1 MSNDSVLTPD
11 VVDGRRARIG
21 WPEVGVAVLAAAVLY
36 GLGIALILS
45 VPDSPVWLPG
55 LVQYAVSGLAPLGAF
70 AAVLWLRVHDV
81 RVFGVRRVAPRWL
94 LISVAL
100 GLGVVVLNIALTV
113 LVVVLTGPPSNL
125 QADYQAS
132 AAAGGLAFVAVLA
145 LGAVLTPIGEE
156 FLFRGVLT
164 NALARYGPWVAVL
177 GSSAIFA
184 LAHGINYILP
194 VAFVVGV
201 VAALLLR
208 RTGSIWPGV
217 IVHAVNNAYSLI
229 VPAILGVAS

>member
-1 MSNDSVLTPD
+1 MSSEPALQLDTL
-11 VVDGRRARIG
+11 DGRRSRIG
-21 WPEVGVAVLAAAVLY
+21 WPELGIAALAAAVLY

-45 VPDSPVWLPG
+45 VPDGPVWLPG

-70 AAVLWLRVHDV
+70 AVVLWLRVHDV
-81 RVFGVRRVAPRWL
+81 RELGVRRVSPRWL
-94 LISVAL
+94 LIAVGL
-100 GLGVVVLNIALTV
+100 GLGVIVTNIAVTV

-156 FLFRGVLT
+156 LLFRGVLT
-164 NALARYGPWVAVL
+164 NGLARYGPWIAVL

-184 LAHGINYILP
+184 VAHGITYILP